1 MNRKI
6 RINNI
11 IYKRFF
17 GIGVIS
23 FLLPLFSFLLISCGL
38 RKQAATETETM
49 TAIGPIFNAD
59 SAYLFCQQQCDFGP
73 RTMNS
78 KAHDDCEQWIV
89 NKFKGYGMIV
99 VPQKCELKGYDG
111 TTLHSTN
118 IIASYKPDLSDRI
131 LLCAHWDS
139 RPWADNDPDK
149 ANWKQPVMAANDG
162 ASGVAVMLEIARLLS
177 PSLLTPDSC
186 LLSPTLGID
195 FICFDA
201 EDYGFP
207 QWETIDDPGNTWALG
222 AQYWAAHPHTAG
234 YKARYGILLDMVGG
248 QGSLFYQEIMSKH
261 YAKHIVDKIW
271 KAAAVVGYGSS
282 FPMSEGTGVTD
293 DHIPVNTTANIPCVD
308 IIPHYPN
315 CEQSSFG
322 PTWHTVNDDMAH
334 LDKNTLKAVG
344 QTIIQVLFSER

>member
-1 MNRKI
+1 MT
-6 RINNI
+6 
-11 IYKRFF
+11 
-17 GIGVIS
+17 GVQT
-23 FLLPLFSFLLISCGL
+23 C
-38 RKQAATETETM
+38 A
-49 TAIGPIFNAD
+49 
-59 SAYLFCQQQCDFGP
+59 
-73 RTMNS
+73 
-78 KAHDDCEQWIV
+78 
-89 NKFKGYGMIV
+89 
-99 VPQKCELKGYDG
+99 LKGYDG

-139 RPWADNDPDK
+139 RPWADNDPDE